1 MDKVLIGPPL
11 FAYCEDIEN
20 HGFLSFLL
28 HKDVCPIVFSICFN
42 GFHCMVLVYCV
53 NSYYSRQIIN

>member
-11 FAYCEDIEN
+11 FAYCEEIEG

-28 HKDVCPIVFSICFN
+28 HKDVSQ
-42 GFHCMVLVYCV
+42 
-53 NSYYSRQIIN
+53 NSRK